1 MSTEAAPAP
10 VQTTVPQPAQ
20 QQVTPGVGDFDIG
33 PMMERFTAQETS
45 SRAQAKAAAEAPKT
59 EETPPTKGEAKPE
72 AKTEG
77 DDGIPDDFPSKKHAT
92 PEAIN
97 TWKGMKDELSKLRNE
112 LGELKDKQ
120 LPAKD
125 QELQSKLLEIEESK
139 KRLAE
144 FEGKDITQYEKRIK
158 ELEERDAEN
167 EKFRAVHDVMN
178 SRTFQSEII
187 APAEKIGIAVE
198 ELAKS
203 YEMSPDLLKEALKTE
218 DPVDLR
224 RKLRELT
231 SDWNPMDAA
240 ELASCAKTH
249 RELAEKA
256 QMMIDNAEKAKQEL
270 RYIEET
276 ESKRKSE
283 AAAAAEKAAYEA
295 VDKQLVEK
303 FAFLKDHPE
312 LVESLKSAKFE
323 DTPANRALAAKTA
336 PMVMKLN
343 DLYHA
348 AQDELKALKDEMAKR
363 SAAKP
368 NPSQAAPQPKDI
380 EDRSKSQTGYMPE
393 EALSRWFAMQSQG
406 G

>member
-1 MSTEAAPAP
+1 MNTEASPA
-10 VQTTVPQPAQ
+10 VPQPAQ
-20 QQVTPGVGDFDIG
+20 EQAAPGVGDFDIG
-33 PMMERFTAQETS
+33 PMMERFTAQEN
-45 SRAQAKAAAEAPKT
+45 AAKQAAVAEPVKT
-59 EETPPTKGEAKPE
+59 EEVAQKNTEEAALE
-72 AKTEG
+72 AKTEEKAAESNEV
-77 DDGIPDDFPSKKHAT
+77 PDDFPSKKHAT

-97 TWKGMKDELSKLRNE
+97 TWKGMKEELSKLRTE

-125 QELQSKLLEIEESK
+125 QELQAKLLEIEESK

-144 FEGKDITQYEKRIK
+144 FEGKDISQYEKRIK

-178 SRTFQSEII
+178 SRTFHNEII
-187 APAEKIGIAVE
+187 APAEKIGAAVE

-203 YEMSPDLLKEALKTE
+203 YELSPDTIKEALKTE
-218 DPVDLR
+218 DPVELR

-240 ELASCAKTH
+240 ELASYAKTH
-249 RELAEKA
+249 RELSDKA
-256 QMMIDNAEKAKQEL
+256 QQMIDNAEKAKQEL

-276 ESKRKSE
+276 ESKKKSE
-283 AAAAAEKAAYEA
+283 AQLAAEKAAYEA

-303 FAFLKDHPE
+303 FAILKDDPE
-312 LVESLKSAKFE
+312 LAETLKNAKFE

-343 DLYHA
+343 DLYHK
-348 AQDELKALKDEMAKR
+348 AQSEIKALKEELSKR
-363 SAAKP
+363 NAAKP
-368 NPSQAAPQPKDI
+368 NPSQTTQPAKEI
-380 EDRSKSQTGYMPE
+380 EDRTKEQRGYTPE
-393 EALSRWFAMQSQG
+393 DAMNRWFEMQTQG
-406 G
+406 A